1 MLTKEDHQ
9 KIFDAIGGEEEVPE
23 TEAPQEEQAVEAET
37 APAEEEP
44 LSDNEGTGEH
54 EEDHPHQIPYNRFR
68 EVNEERKEFR
78 ELAEEQSSKIEEL
91 QEQVQRLMQGTA
103 SQQDVNEVA
112 SIFDNVPDED
122 DWDKWRHGVASEME
136 ELRINSAQLE
146 LERELEYAID
156 HFPDVPP
163 EAILEAVANDGTV
176 DILEFAE
183 SYSEFLDDIR
193 EGAIADY
200 VKENASSAKKSA
212 RPRVN
217 GAGSSS
223 SGEPSKPNT
232 MEGAQAALLRHLKE
246 L

>member
-1 MLTKEDHQ
+1 MLTNEDHQ

-23 TEAPQEEQAVEAET
+23 TEAPYEEQAVEAET

-44 LSDNEGTGEH
+44 LSDSGEDGEH
-54 EEDHPHQIPYNRFR
+54 DEDHPHQIPYNRFR
-68 EVNEERKEFR
+68 EVNEERKGFR
-78 ELAEEQSSKIEEL
+78 ELAEEQSEKIGEL
-91 QEQVQRLMQGTA
+91 QEQVERLMQGTA

-112 SIFDNVPDED
+112 SIFDGPEDD
-122 DWDKWRHGVASEME
+122 DWDQWRTGIASEMN
-136 ELRINSAQLE
+136 ELRVGSAQIE

-163 EAILEAVANDGTV
+163 EAILEAVANDGTIDV
-176 DILEFAE
+176 LDFAE

-193 EGAIADY
+193 EGAVADY
-200 VKENASSAKKSA
+200 VQENASSTKRSA

-223 SGEPSKPNT
+223 SGEPPKPNT